1 MVALMKSFSISS
13 KYIIEEAEK
22 LWFEIDM
29 ISEEK
34 NLFYV
39 KWNWKEILFKSTD
52 FWGNSALWYKL
63 CDDKELT
70 YKVLDRYNL
79 PIAKSVYLSKNDFD
93 KFTENNIKKLNFP
106 LIIKP
111 IDEWHWN
118 WVLMWI
124 SNLDELIMSLEKSF
138 KIYSD
143 MIIQEQANWDEVRVL
158 VIKWKVVAAIHR
170 VPAFVVWNW
179 IDDISRLID
188 IENNTNPLRWEW
200 YDNSLAYIKI
210 DNELISYINKNS
222 LDLNYVPEK
231 WKNIQLR
238 WNSNL
243 WTGWIP
249 IDVTNNI
256 SDDIKKVVI
265 KATEVLWME
274 ICWVDVLTSDFT
286 KKLDETRWI
295 ILECNATPWFSP
307 IWKEKTKMALEI
319 IFELK

>member
-1 MVALMKSFSISS
+1 MVSLMKSFSISS
-13 KYIIEEAEK
+13 KYIIEQSII
-22 LWFEIDM
+22 LWLEVDI
-29 ISEEK
+29 ISKEK

-52 FWGNSALWYKL
+52 FGWNSALWYKL

-70 YKVLDRYNL
+70 YKILDRYNL
-79 PIAKSVYLSKNDFD
+79 PIAKSIYLAKDEFEEFD
-93 KFTENNIKKLNFP
+93 KDSIKKLNFP
-106 LIIKP
+106 LIVKP

-124 SNLDELIMSLEKSF
+124 SDFHELKNNLEKSF
-138 KIYSD
+138 DIYDD
-143 MIIQEQANWDEVRVL
+143 MIIQEQVDWDEVRVL
-158 VIKWKVVAAIHR
+158 VVKWEIVAAINR

-179 IDDISRLID
+179 KNNIKELIE

-210 DNELISYINKNS
+210 DNEL
-222 LDLNYVPEK
+222 LNYIK
-231 WKNIQLR
+231 KNNFDLDFIPKDLCKIQLR

-249 IDVTNNI
+249 VDITDLI
-256 SDDIKKVVI
+256 SDNIKQVAI
-265 KATEVLWME
+265 NATKALWME
-274 ICWVDVLTSDFT
+274 ICWVDILTSDFT
-286 KKLDETRWI
+286 KSLNETWWI

-307 IWKEKTKMALEI
+307 IWQEKTKLALEI
-319 IFELK
+319 IFDLK